1 MDVLHGDLHT
11 KNILV
16 DRNNEPW
23 IIDWDRSK
31 DKAIAS
37 EKYKDVG
44 RLIQTLEKRVPG
56 SLLRE
61 WFRYQNRLVASSNSK
76 VLVFQLVR
84 KTIGFFEMI
93 AT

>member
-1 MDVLHGDLHT
+1 MHDMDVLHGDLHT

-16 DRNNEPW
+16 DRN
-23 IIDWDRSK
+23 K

-44 RLIQTLEKRVPG
+44 RLIQILEKRVPG

-61 WFRYQNRLVASSNSK
+61 CAWWQA
-76 VLVFQLVR
+76 Q
-84 KTIGFFEMI
+84 IWA
-93 AT
+93 ATSLTLQISLFM